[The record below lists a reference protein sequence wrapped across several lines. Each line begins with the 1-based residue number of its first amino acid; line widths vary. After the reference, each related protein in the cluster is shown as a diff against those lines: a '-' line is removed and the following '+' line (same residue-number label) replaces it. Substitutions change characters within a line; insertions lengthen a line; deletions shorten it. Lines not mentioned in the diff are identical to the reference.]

1 MIKSQKL
8 INSGGPAMSLSSKNL
23 SALNIIRAVERLSED
38 EKETLAILADK
49 KLSEELLKRRK
60 EAYLELKKGDLLSPK
75 DLFKEMNN
83 GRVRYQK
90 Y

>member
-1 MIKSQKL
+1 
-8 INSGGPAMSLSSKNL
+8 MSLSAKKFT
-23 SALNIIRAVERLSED
+23 AFNIIRAVERLSED

-60 EAYLELKKGDLLSPK
+60 DVYREMKKGDLLSQK

-83 GRVRYQK
+83 DSV
-90 Y
+90 